1 MCTFYRANFM
11 LPIGSLSKNS
21 SELREKNPLS
31 TYFLCSI
38 LLKLSSQTDPS
49 RSAKDT
55 SASARFVLFDD
66 YKGKSFLQDLVN
78 KISDKGIRTNRQSVI
93 TTCAALSSKLQS
105 RCSCV

>member
-1 MCTFYRANFM
+1 MCTFYCANFM

-31 TYFLCSI
+31 TYFPS
-38 LLKLSSQTDPS
+38 S

-66 YKGKSFLQDLVN
+66 YKAKSFLQDLVN